1 MHSVE
6 WAQPAPPVIALN
18 QTSLNGRPVAD
29 GDLRALAL
37 VNYGHFT
44 SMQVRDGKVR
54 GMALHLA
61 RLDDGNEKF
70 FGHRGD
76 VEDELRLRELIRHA
90 LGDVRD
96 ASVRVTLVPEV
107 LVAVS
112 DPVPDDPAP
121 PWRVRTDPYERPWPE
136 QKHSATLGP
145 RLTARSAREQGYDD
159 ALLVGPDGL
168 VREGTFWNV
177 AFWDGTQVVFP
188 EAPMLKGVT
197 MVLLQIAMTM
207 TGVPWALRPVRR
219 TDLPDLLAA
228 AAVSTLCAAQP
239 IASIDDVVFEEQ
251 DKLTAALL
259 SAWATVPWD
268 EI

>member
-1 MHSVE
+1 VLNVE
-6 WAQPAPPVIALN
+6 
-18 QTSLNGRPVAD
+18 LNGRPPAPAD
-29 GDLRALAL
+29 LYRIAAR
-37 VNYGHFT
+37 NYGHFT
-44 SMQVRDGKVR
+44 TMQVRDGKVR

-76 VEDELRLRELIRHA
+76 VDDELRLREFIRHA

-96 ASVRVTLVPEV
+96 ASVRVSLVPEV

-112 DPVPDDPAP
+112 DPVPDEPTPAL
-121 PWRVRTDPYERPWPE
+121 RVRTDAHERPWPE
-136 QKHSATLGP
+136 QKHAATMGL
-145 RLTARSAREQGYDD
+145 RYAQRTAQDNGFDD
-159 ALLVGPDGL
+159 ALFVGPDGL
-168 VREGTFWNV
+168 VREGSVWNV
-177 AFWDGTQVVFP
+177 AFWDGTHVVFP
-188 EAPMLKGVT
+188 EAPVLKGVT

-219 TDLPDLLAA
+219 AELPDLLAA
-228 AAVSTLCAAQP
+228 AAVNSRCPAQP

-251 DKLTAALL
+251 DKLTSVLL

-268 EI
+268 DI